1 MSSFSFSLLSKA
13 QKPDGGGNPTAAR
26 RKPALGRRRLPL
38 EERAAAYAEA
48 LRAANASAHPPL
60 PPCWRESVDA
70 GGRACFSY
78 ADDDDDACSL
88 PPRTTALDPRFLP
101 AGWTMT
107 LDEEGV
113 PLFVSAACPAG
124 CRDDP
129 RGMPRGWRLIGDEG
143 GRPVFANDTKRFNTF
158 VDPRGLP
165 DGFAVDQ
172 AASAEG
178 SARRTF
184 YMDHRTQLTS
194 WQDPRATAPPSSLQK
209 WCATRAARAR
219 PAAAAAPL
227 LVAHRASAQAQ
238 ARPARV
244 HPSLPRRRPPAR
256 RRRRRRRRRRQPA
269 RAVPGAPRQRA
280 RGRPVAARRRRRER
294 DRRGQH
300 GHAAH
305 RRGVGVLV
313 GLVELLLAHG
323 ADLGATDRWG
333 CAALPPRA
341 PAAARRRRRP
351 RLHRPPSRSSATP
364 AMRAAVVSMLVGS
377 GADVDVQDQS
387 GLSPLMVAA
396 SAGGLGVV
404 KQRRRARGATS
415 PTPTA
420 APPSRSP
427 PRPRGA
433 PW

>member
-1 MSSFSFSLLSKA
+1 MSSFSFSLLSKKLK
-13 QKPDGGGNPTAAR
+13 KPDGGEKPDAGASGAGASAA
-26 RKPALGRRRLPL
+26 GRLPL

-101 AGWTMT
+101 AGWRMT

-113 PLFVSAACPAG
+113 PLFVSAACTAG

-209 WCATRAARAR
+209 WCAIAAARAR
-219 PAAAAAPL
+219 PAP
-227 LVAHRASAQAQ
+227 ASAAG
-238 ARPARV
+238 AHSSHRSPRISRPAGSSATCSRTSE
-244 HPSLPRRRPPAR
+244 PSSTATSRPPPAR
-256 RRRRRRRRRRQPA
+256 
-269 RAVPGAPRQRA
+269 
-280 RGRPVAARRRRRER
+280 
-294 DRRGQH
+294 
-300 GHAAH
+300 
-305 RRGVGVLV
+305 
-313 GLVELLLAHG
+313 
-323 ADLGATDRWG
+323 
-333 CAALPPRA
+333 PP
-341 PAAARRRRRP
+341 
-351 RLHRPPSRSSATP
+351 PP
-364 AMRAAVVSMLVGS
+364 
-377 GADVDVQDQS
+377 
-387 GLSPLMVAA
+387 
-396 SAGGLGVV
+396 
-404 KQRRRARGATS
+404 
-415 PTPTA
+415 PTA
-420 APPSRSP
+420 AASFRACCTRRTSATCAPST
-427 PRPRGA
+427 GGCA
-433 PW
+433 TAAT